1 MKNRGFTLIEL
12 MAIIIITSTIGILS
26 YASLSSTIK
35 NNKLR
40 ETSTFENSLISAAK
54 LYMLASQENYSD
66 MENEDFDTRILCR
79 EMIEIK
85 YLNKNINNPTDIN
98 IFAYYVRVYKDANNF
113 LQYEVGYDMSLI
125 DNNS

>member
-40 ETSTFENSLISAAK
+40 ETSIFENSLISAAK
-54 LYMLASQENYSD
+54 LYMLASQENYPD
-66 MENEDFDTRILCR
+66 MENENFDTRILCR
-79 EMIEIK
+79 EMIENK

-113 LQYEVGYDMSLI
+113 LQYEVGYDLSLI
-125 DNNS
+125 DNNA